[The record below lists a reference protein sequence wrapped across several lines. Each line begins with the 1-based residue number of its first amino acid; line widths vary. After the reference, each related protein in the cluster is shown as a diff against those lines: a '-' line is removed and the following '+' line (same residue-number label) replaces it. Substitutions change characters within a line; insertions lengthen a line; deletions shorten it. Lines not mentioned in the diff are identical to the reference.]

1 MPLSFLARLSAAYY
15 SSAIGNVLS
24 GSSYNLIIK
33 LYEKNP
39 FLQFHISKSFIFMV
53 PTLFLHFFLLAHLNM
68 RRIQIFLFVFFS
80 LLINC
85 SNALKWILWFFISSA
100 VVAFIFLL
108 FYYTCHPSHI
118 LFFATV
124 ATEEYIC
131 CCKCNLKFL
140 WFYYNANGYGNS
152 GGEAGIVI
160 AGVVGGTG
168 SCNVPLRLLFY

>member
-1 MPLSFLARLSAAYY
+1 MPAFIPLSFLARLSAAYY

-118 LFFATV
+118 LFLLRSRQKNTFVV
-124 ATEEYIC
+124 ANVI
-131 CCKCNLKFL
+131 LS
-140 WFYYNANGYGNS
+140 FYDFIIMRMGMGIR
-152 GGEAGIVI
+152 AGRQE
-160 AGVVGGTG
+160 
-168 SCNVPLRLLFY
+168 L